1 MEAVSIATLIVQCL
15 SILGISIS
23 VIVLVFKIYGEI
35 KEIVKATGELS
46 ERVGKLEERN
56 RVLDLQDFKDALT
69 GFRENADDDR
79 FPRS

>member
-1 MEAVSIATLIVQCL
+1 MEAVSVATLIVQCL

-35 KEIVKATGELS
+35 KEIVKTTGEIS

-56 RVLDLQDFKDALT
+56 RVLDIQDFKGALT
-69 GFRENADDDR
+69 GFRENTDDDR
-79 FPRS
+79 

>member
-1 MEAVSIATLIVQCL
+1 MEAVSITTLIVQCL

-35 KEIVKATGELS
+35 KEIGKATGEVS

-56 RVLDLQDFKDALT
+56 RVLDIQDFKDALT
-69 GFRENADDDR
+69 GFRENPDDDR
-79 FPRS
+79 SQRR